1 MALGLV
7 NTPHRLTW
15 HPDIRPARSHLQN
28 SSGLF
33 HSDSPTAVV
42 YTHQSL
48 QGPLPQKRRQDNE
61 TKIFQSVAPAQH
73 RKRGP
78 KCLTTN
84 APRFSKSKNQQAAK
98 QKEACPPPTTPTGH
112 RGPPTETGICDE
124 GG

>member
-7 NTPHRLTW
+7 NTPHRLSW
-15 HPDIRPARSHLQN
+15 HPDIRPARCHLQF

-33 HSDSPTAVV
+33 LSDSPTAVV

-61 TKIFQSVAPAQH
+61 TKIFQSVAPEQH
-73 RKRGP
+73 NKRGP

-84 APRFSKSKNQQAAK
+84 ALRFSKTLYHLAAW
-98 QKEACPPPTTPTGH
+98 QVVACPPPTTPTDH
-112 RGPPTETGICDE
+112 QKPPTE
-124 GG
+124 